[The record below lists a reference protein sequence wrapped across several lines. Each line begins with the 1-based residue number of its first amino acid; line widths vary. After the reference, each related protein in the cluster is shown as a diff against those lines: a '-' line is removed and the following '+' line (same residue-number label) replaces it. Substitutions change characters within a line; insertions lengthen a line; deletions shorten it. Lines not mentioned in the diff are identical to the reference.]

1 VARTTVRG
9 TFDVV
14 GWGGGISPKLFEIM
28 SIGTRSR
35 AGGVGDNSAP
45 QARGQWRTA
54 LVSIAAASLLV
65 VLKLGTGIVSG
76 SLGLV
81 SAGIESSGDVVAAIL
96 TFFAIRLGVRPADV
110 EHPYGHRRAENLAA
124 LGEAAILYGGGI
136 FIVTEAIVRLTAGG
150 SDLTTR
156 WYVFAVIGIAL
167 LVDASRVAVSVRTA
181 RVYHSAALR
190 SNAFHFAGD
199 MLGSVAVLGGLIAV
213 AAGFGDGDAIAAL
226 IVALI
231 IFVAATRLVYEN
243 ARVLMDTTPAE
254 ARARAEAAIS
264 GLGDA
269 VELRRLRLRESGGRY
284 FADAIVGV
292 PPGQAV
298 VESHGT
304 ADAVEAAV
312 REALPDTDV
321 VVHLEPRRGGLDLRD
336 RVLAAALAEPLVR
349 EAHDITIYEHDG
361 RVSVSLHLKMA
372 PEIPIEQA
380 HAVAELVESAVR
392 QEPGVEDVH
401 THLEPLEQPLAARP
415 DEDGEHP
422 DQAQRDR
429 ISQLVLDRTGNEPRE
444 LRLLH
449 AAGGLVV
456 FVSVTV
462 PPETPLP
469 EAHDL
474 ASRLEDDIRK
484 GQSHVQDVVVHTEP

>member
-1 VARTTVRG
+1 MGSTS
-9 TFDVV
+9 TFD
-14 GWGGGISPKLFEIM
+14 GGG
-28 SIGTRSR
+28 G
-35 AGGVGDNSAP
+35 
-45 QARGQWRTA
+45 QASGQWRTA
-54 LVSIAAASLLV
+54 VVSIAAAALLV

-81 SAGIESSGDVVAAIL
+81 SAGIESSGDVVAAVL

-124 LGEAAILYGGGI
+124 LGEAAILYAGGT
-136 FIVTEAIVRLTAGG
+136 FIVIEAIVRLTAGG
-150 SDLTTR
+150 PDLTAH
-156 WYVFAVIGIAL
+156 WYVFAVIGTAL
-167 LVDASRVAVSVRTA
+167 LVDLSRVAVSIRTA
-181 RVYHSAALR
+181 RVYRSAALR

-199 MLGSVAVLGGLIAV
+199 MLGSVAVLGGVIAV
-213 AAGFGDGDAIAAL
+213 AAGFEHGDAIAAL
-226 IVALI
+226 IVAVI
-231 IFVAATRLVYEN
+231 IFVAASRLVYEN

-254 ARARAEAAIS
+254 AQARAEAAIS

-269 VELRRLRLRESGGRY
+269 VELRRLRVRESGGRY
-284 FADAIVGV
+284 FADAVVGV

-304 ADAVEAAV
+304 ADAIEAAV
-312 REALPDTDV
+312 RDALPDTDV
-321 VVHLEPRRGGLDLRD
+321 VVHLEPRRRGLDLRD

-372 PEIPIEQA
+372 PDIPIERA
-380 HAVAELVESAVR
+380 HEVAERVESAVR
-392 QEPGVEDVH
+392 NEPGVEDVH
-401 THLEPLEQPLAARP
+401 THLEPLEQPVAARQ
-415 DEDGEHP
+415 DESGEHP
-422 DQAQRDR
+422 DQEQRDR
-429 ISQLVLDRTGNEPRE
+429 ISRLVLARTGIEPRE

-456 FVSVTV
+456 FVSVVV
-462 PPETPLP
+462 PSDMPLP

-474 ASRLEDDIRK
+474 ASRLEDDVRE
-484 GQSHVQDVVVHTEP
+484 GQPHVLDVVVHTEP